1 MANLGYRQHADT
13 VRRAV
18 LRSVLLIQSLII
30 LTCLP
35 TTALAANPNDKDQPA
50 ETTIETLPDMHSL
63 ASLVSDKLM
72 KVGFKKI
79 AVNHFYL
86 EKSSSGD
93 TLGNRIS
100 DEFAASLVKISP
112 NLQIVE
118 RATLIKALRDKK
130 WLSIDIYDG
139 TVYNSVAKLVGVE
152 AVIDGKFKFSGDAFD
167 LSITVVKTS
176 DKKKL
181 TEVKTKFP
189 VTASLKNLI
198 NESAPIQD
206 SATGVY
212 IAGPG
217 GVTAPACKFCSNPEF
232 SPEAL
237 REKITKAQSVLR
249 LTVGVDGRV
258 SQIRPVQ
265 LAGFGLD
272 EKSVAAVKSWQ
283 LMPWHLPDGTPVPTR
298 VNIEVNFNL

>member
-1 MANLGYRQHADT
+1 MGNLGSRQHADT
-13 VRRAV
+13 VLRAV
-18 LRSVLLIQSLII
+18 LRGALLIHSLII
-30 LTCLP
+30 LICLP
-35 TTALAANPNDKDQPA
+35 TTALGEDQPA

-72 KVGFKKI
+72 KVGIKTI

-93 TLGNRIS
+93 TLGNKIS

-118 RATLIKALRDKK
+118 RATLTTALQDKK
-130 WLSIDIYDG
+130 WLSIDIYDRS
-139 TVYNSVAKLVGVE
+139 VYNSIAKLVGVE
-152 AVIDGKFKFSGDAFD
+152 AVIDGKFKISGDVFD

-176 DKKKL
+176 DRKTL

-189 VTASLKNLI
+189 VTAPLKNLL
-198 NESAPIQD
+198 NESAPIRD
-206 SATGVY
+206 SATGAY

-217 GVTAPACKFCSNPEF
+217 GVTGPTCKFCPKPEF

-237 REKITKAQSVLR
+237 RQKITRAQSVLR
-249 LTVGVDGRV
+249 VTVGVDGRV

-265 LAGFGLD
+265 LVGFGLD
-272 EKSVAAVKSWQ
+272 ENSVAAVESWQ
-283 LMPWHLPDGTPVPTR
+283 LIPGHLPDGTPVPTR
-298 VNIEVNFNL
+298 VNVEVNFNL